1 MRMEFDQNISPL
13 IKNPDVL
20 VSAIRAEYFGEDFE
34 ALTRPQTE
42 IIPNDSIIN
51 NESDVDRTWR
61 EYAREAVIVAE
72 AAPFIGGA
80 LRYGAIF
87 GTVLASTKNPYLS
100 AGSLGISTGLVE
112 GGAVYAA
119 SHLLTH
125 PKGSSALKL
134 IDKLLDSKFARKI
147 ISEDAV
153 MPPAIEAIVGL
164 ELGAPAVMKIK
175 KREDPMLNQ
184 EQLLRKGLLTTSW
197 LIGATSLQG
206 FLIAEGLTNLT
217 EPKIVGPILGIFAVG
232 AAVVKKIKNKYAID
246 QSDPSELNEE

>member
-1 MRMEFDQNISPL
+1 MELDQTIAPL
-13 IKNPDVL
+13 INNPEVL
-20 VSAIRAEYFGEDFE
+20 VSAIRAEYFGEDFD

-42 IIPNDSIIN
+42 IIPTDPLIND
-51 NESDVDRTWR
+51 ESNTNRTWR

-80 LRYGAIF
+80 LRYGAVF

-100 AGSLGISTGLVE
+100 AGSLGLSTGLVE

-125 PKGSSALKL
+125 PKGSTALKL

-153 MPPAIEAIVGL
+153 MPPVVEALVGL
-164 ELGAPAVMKIK
+164 ELGAPAVMKVK
-175 KREDPMLNQ
+175 KREDLMLDQ
-184 EQLLRKGLLTTSW
+184 EQLLRKGLFTTSW

-206 FLIAEGLTNLT
+206 FLIAEGLTNMT
-217 EPKIVGPILGIFAVG
+217 EPKIVGPILGVFAFG
-232 AAVVKKIKNKYAID
+232 AAVVKKIKNKYAVDNRDNI
-246 QSDPSELNEE
+246 